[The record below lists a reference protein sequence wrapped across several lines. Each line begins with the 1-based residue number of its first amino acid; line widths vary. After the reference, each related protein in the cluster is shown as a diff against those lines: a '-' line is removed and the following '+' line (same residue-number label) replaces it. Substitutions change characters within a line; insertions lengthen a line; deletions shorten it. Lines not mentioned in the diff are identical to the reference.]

1 MLQEEDL
8 KDAAVLVYANKQ
20 DMAVMQVPEIT
31 EKLGLHQLR
40 GKDWFIQGC
49 CALNG
54 DGLYDGLDWLV
65 KTLSKKK

>member
-1 MLQEEDL
+1 
-8 KDAAVLVYANKQ
+8 
-20 DMAVMQVPEIT
+20 MAVMTVPEIT

-40 GKDWFIQGC
+40 SKDWFIQGC

-54 DGLYDGLDWLV
+54 DGLYEGLDWLT